1 MVDYRHSRY
10 MRRQRTWLRGIS
22 LVWTSIAL
30 YVNMGDAGRP
40 FRTEDKIPFPSEF

>member
-10 MRRQRTWLRGIS
+10 KRRQRILLRGIS